1 MLFAIAVC
9 VSVAD
14 ESISATC
21 EMFVRKLDGVVER
34 KLDEDVT
41 GLNLYQFL

>member
-21 EMFVRKLDGVVER
+21 EIACWSIWRI
-34 KLDEDVT
+34 
-41 GLNLYQFL
+41 

>member
-21 EMFVRKLDGVVER
+21 EIFVRAIPRTVNRRFDADGV
-34 KLDEDVT
+34 
-41 GLNLYQFL
+41 GLNLYAFT